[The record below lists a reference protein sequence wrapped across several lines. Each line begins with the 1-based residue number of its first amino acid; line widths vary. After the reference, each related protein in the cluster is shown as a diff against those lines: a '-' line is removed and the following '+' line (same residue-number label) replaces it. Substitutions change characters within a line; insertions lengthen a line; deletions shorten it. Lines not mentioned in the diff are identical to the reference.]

1 MLFRSLMA
9 TVTTISNVAS
19 ALLTTITVG
28 KELYSLA
35 LSAMDAINS
44 NLTLSGTSKKEW
56 VMSFLKQFVDNWD
69 SVSAAISAFIDTAKS
84 LYNSVI
90 ALKTAA
96 AS

>member
-1 MLFRSLMA
+1 MA
-9 TVTTISNVAS
+9 TVTTITNVAS

-28 KELYSLA
+28 KELFSLA

-69 SVSAAISAFIDTAKS
+69 FVSAGISAFIDTAKS

-96 AS
+96 VS

>member
-1 MLFRSLMA
+1 MA
-9 TVTTISNVAS
+9 TVTTITNVAS

-28 KELYSLA
+28 KEIYSLA

-96 AS
+96 VS

>member
-1 MLFRSLMA
+1 MA
-9 TVTTISNVAS
+9 TVTTITNVAS

-28 KELYSLA
+28 KELFSLA

-69 SVSAAISAFIDTAKS
+69 SVSSGISAFIDTAKA

-96 AS
+96 VS

>member
-1 MLFRSLMA
+1 MA

-19 ALLTTITVG
+19 ALLTTITAG

-69 SVSAAISAFIDTAKS
+69 SVSAGISAFIDTAKA

-96 AS
+96 IS

>member
-1 MLFRSLMA
+1 MA
-9 TVTTISNVAS
+9 TVTTITNVAS

-56 VMSFLKQFVDNWD
+56 VMSFLKQFVD
-69 SVSAAISAFIDTAKS
+69 
-84 LYNSVI
+84 
-90 ALKTAA
+90 
-96 AS
+96 